1 MEGCVAETSQEEGA
15 RPWMALQEKIWILI
29 LTVMKNYHKV
39 IIRNM
44 KWHDLG

>member
-1 MEGCVAETSQEEGA
+1 MDGPAGENLDPYS
-15 RPWMALQEKIWILI
+15 
-29 LTVMKNYHKV
+29 VMKNYRKV